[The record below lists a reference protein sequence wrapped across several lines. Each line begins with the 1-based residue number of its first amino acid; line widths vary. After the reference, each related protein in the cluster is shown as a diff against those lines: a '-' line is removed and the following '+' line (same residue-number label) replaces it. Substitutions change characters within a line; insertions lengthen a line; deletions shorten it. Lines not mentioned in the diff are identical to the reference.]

1 MKKYWLIK
9 DGKNLL
15 IAIAENT
22 IYVGSVE
29 KYDESKLLRDLDA
42 GIIPDNIFNILFS
55 RIRSVENSQG
65 KNIIV
70 IHYGDDLSE
79 ELIIND
85 IEIKKEIFSQLR
97 ISLSKFDY
105 IEKTPSKFE
114 HARPQ
119 ILAIIIL
126 TGLYLWVLY
135 FANELS
141 KGYEYTVVGG
151 RHGLNSLILGIAHFG
166 FLKVTIGYVSLI
178 FVVSYSL
185 GKRLESRTVTEYLR
199 RRKN

>member
-22 IYVGSVE
+22 IYVRSVE

-85 IEIKKEIFSQLR
+85 IEIKKGNIQS
-97 ISLSKFDY
+97 I
-105 IEKTPSKFE
+105 
-114 HARPQ
+114 
-119 ILAIIIL
+119 
-126 TGLYLWVLY
+126 
-135 FANELS
+135 
-141 KGYEYTVVGG
+141 
-151 RHGLNSLILGIAHFG
+151 
-166 FLKVTIGYVSLI
+166 
-178 FVVSYSL
+178 
-185 GKRLESRTVTEYLR
+185 
-199 RRKN
+199 KN